1 MRPSNKGYHRCCH
14 HSFALR
20 FRSRESSFGIC
31 RWKEKQRS
39 PRALLKMNYDEGSKQ
54 GPAFRSP
61 RLIRIAASPAVIRKC
76 ASSEE
81 SAGATHAKKGTPKES
96 TLIYIWCCV
105 VTMLDRSTIYD
116 HARYEHTA
124 NCKNEKTNI
133 ELALAIVPLDEVR
146 VLLTPPLAQT
156 RIELNRLLLRKG

>member
-1 MRPSNKGYHRCCH
+1 MKDPSKGRRSVRLASLGSRLVLQLSASVRPRRNPQV
-14 HSFALR
+14 LR
-20 FRSRESSFGIC
+20 TQK
-31 RWKEKQRS
+31 KEHQRK
-39 PRALLKMNYDEGSKQ
+39 A
-54 GPAFRSP
+54 
-61 RLIRIAASPAVIRKC
+61 
-76 ASSEE
+76 
-81 SAGATHAKKGTPKES
+81 
-96 TLIYIWCCV
+96 LIYIWCCV

-146 VLLTPPLAQT
+146 VLLTPPLAQS